1 MLSLRSVVFA
11 ALGAVALWGLF
22 ELLDTLREPGLL
34 RTEKAAV
41 IKGCESLDSDETR
54 AVCPQLFCQKAVID
68 TKRVPYTTR
77 FAVTVDKNDGAAA
90 RLIGGDISE
99 RAPNDQGACFV
110 CVMQNNKVTAVKVTN
125 RATLDE
131 LAEQAGGWKF

>member
-11 ALGAVALWGLF
+11 AVGAVALWGLF

-41 IKGCESLDSDETR
+41 IKGCEALDSDETR

-68 TKRVPYTTR
+68 TKLVPYTTR
-77 FAVTVDKNDGAAA
+77 FAVTVDKNDGAA
-90 RLIGGDISE
+90 RLIGGHIGE
-99 RAPNDQGACFV
+99 RAPDDPAAYFV
-110 CVMQNNKVTAVKVTN
+110 CVMDNNKVAAAKMTN
-125 RATLDE
+125 RATLDA
-131 LAEQAGGWKF
+131 LAEQAGGWKP